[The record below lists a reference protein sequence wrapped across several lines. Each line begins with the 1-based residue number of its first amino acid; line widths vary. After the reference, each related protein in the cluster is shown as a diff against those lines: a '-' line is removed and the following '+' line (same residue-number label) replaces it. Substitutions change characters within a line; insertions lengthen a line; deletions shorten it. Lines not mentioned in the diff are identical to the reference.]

1 LINSFLENIDKK
13 ENKMRKYSIVTI
25 TLLFTSLGFAT
36 DVDSLN
42 LKSMYEGAKE
52 VEMLNKAMERGMKEH
67 NQPREPIL
75 IEETTQELIENT
87 PMEGFQELNDKFY
100 LERVIEES
108 ENTKVTVTTH
118 GNMVKI
124 KTNTTKKEYKPTSNG
139 MSESSFSSSST
150 EELSLPQNSNINQL
164 TQEYKDGILKIF
176 VPKNK

>member
-1 LINSFLENIDKK
+1 MK
-13 ENKMRKYSIVTI
+13 KYSIVTI

-52 VEMLNKAMERGMKEH
+52 VEMLNKAMEAGMREH

-75 IEETTQELIENT
+75 VETSEEVLEHTPIEE
-87 PMEGFQELNDKFY
+87 FQELDNKYY
-100 LERVIEES
+100 LERVIEDS
-108 ENTKVTVTTH
+108 KNTEVVVSTH

-124 KTNTTKKEYKPTSNG
+124 ETKTTKKEHKSTPNG

-150 EELSLPQNSNINQL
+150 EELSLPSNADLRGL
-164 TQEYKDGILKIF
+164 TKEIKDGVLKIS
-176 VPKNK
+176 VPKRKKF